1 MNNATILVV
10 EDDSALRDVLS
21 QTLQLS
27 NYQVHT
33 ASDGQQALKLLQ
45 RYPEITLL
53 VSDVQMQ
60 PMDGEV
66 LLEKVKQH
74 YPCLPVILMTA
85 YGTVEKAVIAMQHGA
100 SDYLVKPFVA
110 DTLLEMVQRFVTV
123 KKENHQ
129 QKSAVAMPGKQKQ
142 TTQADALIAVDVR
155 SREMVDVA
163 HRVAVTDVT
172 VMITGE
178 SGVGKEVVSHY
189 IHQHSA
195 RVAGPFVA
203 INCAAIP
210 ENMLESVLFGYEKGA
225 FTGAYQSKA
234 GKFEQA
240 QGGTLLLDEIT
251 EMDPGLQAKLLRVL
265 QEREVERLGG
275 RKPIAL
281 DVRIIA
287 TTNRDFHQLVME
299 GQFREDLYYR
309 LNVFPL
315 NLLPLRERVGDILP
329 LAQRLVE
336 RYSTTGQPADVS
348 GRGLP
353 VQLTEA
359 AKDVLVAHPW
369 PGNVREL
376 DNVIQRAL
384 ILKTGNE
391 IDSVDIHFESPGYI
405 TETAIARSDVPCLSS
420 TDEMEN
426 SESRQALLA
435 KSELSRDLLSHE
447 KDLIM
452 SALASRGSRKAAAE
466 KLGISP
472 RTLRYKLARL
482 RDAGVAIPA

>member
-1 MNNATILVV
+1 MNNATILIV

-60 PMDGEV
+60 PMDGEA
-66 LLEKVKQH
+66 LLEKVKLR
-74 YPCLPVILMTA
+74 YPDLPVILMTA
-85 YGTVEKAVIAMQHGA
+85 YGTVEKAVTAMQHGA

-110 DTLLEMVQRFVTV
+110 DTLLEMVQRFVMVT
-123 KKENHQ
+123 KQSHQ
-129 QKSAVAMPGKQKQ
+129 QKAAGAVAGNQKRA
-142 TTQADALIAVDVR
+142 TPADSLIAVDVR
-155 SREMVDVA
+155 SREMVEVA
-163 HRVAVTDVT
+163 RRVAATDVT

-251 EMDPGLQAKLLRVL
+251 EMDLGLQAKLLRVL

-287 TTNRDFHQLVME
+287 TTNRDFHQLVVDGM
-299 GQFREDLYYR
+299 FREDLFYR

-329 LAQRLVE
+329 LAQRLIE
-336 RYSTTGQPADVS
+336 RYSTNGQVADVS
-348 GRGLP
+348 GKGLP
-353 VQLTEA
+353 IRLTAA
-359 AKDVLVAHPW
+359 AKDVLVEHPW

-384 ILKTGNE
+384 ILKIGNE
-391 IDSVDIHFESPGYI
+391 IDHVDIHFEPPGYI
-405 TETAIARSDVPCLSS
+405 SETTIARSDSACLSS
-420 TDEMEN
+420 IDEMEN
-426 SESRQALLA
+426 SESNQTIPA
-435 KSELSRDLLSHE
+435 KGELSRDLLSHE